1 MAKATF
7 TARWVESVGPP
18 EKGQEDYF
26 DTKPPGVGLRITNS
40 GRKTWFVMYRS
51 GGRLRR
57 LTLGTYPTLT
67 LAEARSQA
75 TGVKLAV
82 AQGRDPATQ
91 KQDARTAPTV
101 ADLVAQYLEM
111 YAKVRRK
118 SWRYD
123 ELRLKRNVLPQWG
136 NRKATDITRRDVIA
150 LLDLLMARDVPIEAN
165 RTHAIIRALFN
176 WAISRDLLEYNPCT
190 QVKAPGK
197 EQQRDRVLTDEE
209 VRAVWDA
216 CGHLDPVLEVH
227 VKLRLLTAQRGNEI
241 RTMRWEDLE
250 LDTGWWTIPAHITK
264 NGLSHRVP
272 LNMPAQE
279 MLQTVRMI
287 TGNGQWVFP
296 SRRHTAE
303 PFVNMQKPMCRVRE
317 ISGVSFVWH
326 DLHRTA
332 ASHMTSMGIP
342 RLVVSK
348 ILNHVEPGVTRVYD
362 RHSYDAEK
370 REALEMWG
378 RKVMELVNRNP

>member
-7 TARWVESVGPP
+7 TARWVETVNPP
-18 EKGQEDYF
+18 EKGQVDYF

-40 GRKTWFVMYRS
+40 GRKSWFVMYRS

-67 LAEARSQA
+67 LVEARSQA
-75 TGVKLAV
+75 TTAKHAV
-82 AQGRDPATQ
+82 AQGVDPATQ

-111 YAKVRRK
+111 YAKVRK
-118 SWRYD
+118 KGWHYD

-136 NRKATDITRRDVIA
+136 NRKVTDITRRDVIA
-150 LLDLLMARDVPIEAN
+150 LLDPLMARDVPIEAN
-165 RTHAIIRALFN
+165 RTHAMIRTLFN

-197 EQQRDRVLTDEE
+197 EQQRDRVLTEE
-209 VRAVWDA
+209 EIRAVWEA
-216 CGHLDPVLEVH
+216 CASLDPVLEIH
-227 VKLRLLTAQRGNEI
+227 VKLRLLTAQRGNEV

-264 NGLSHRVP
+264 NGLSHRVT
-272 LNMPAQE
+272 LSIPALE
-279 MLQTVRMI
+279 MLQTSKLT

-296 SRRHTAE
+296 SPRTGE
-303 PFVNMQKPMCRVRE
+303 PFVNLHKPMSRVRD

-326 DLHRTA
+326 DLRRTA